1 MIDIEDLNHF
11 LSNFQVAKNNYMA
24 ELNPFPEEFEQILIY
39 TAGSIYILSL
49 SSPFL
54 LKIMGYKSQSQWPL
68 PRLLT
73 PNITSLFWSNGV
85 ASASWTKIR
94 KLFSFAKEY
103 AKMVVFVNYPG
114 AFKDTFV
121 SQQFF

>member
-1 MIDIEDLNHF
+1 MMDIEDLNHF

-54 LKIMGYKSQSQWPL
+54 LKIVGYKSQSQWPL

-73 PNITSLFWSNGV
+73 PNITSLF
-85 ASASWTKIR
+85 
-94 KLFSFAKEY
+94 
-103 AKMVVFVNYPG
+103 
-114 AFKDTFV
+114 
-121 SQQFF
+121 